1 MTRMVDYA
9 SKIKKQLIEFDIDGI
24 KVTVKKALD
33 AKTPPLKL
41 VDALGDAMKVVG
53 DKYESGEFFFS
64 ELIMAGETMKE
75 AMSVLQ
81 PALKSGDVK
90 SKGKVVIG
98 TVKGDLHDI
107 GKDLVVSLLVAAGI
121 DVVDLGVD
129 VPKEKFVEAVKKEG
143 AKVVGLSALLSTT
156 IVYTKEI
163 VDAFKAAGLRDKV
176 KIIVGGA
183 AATDEL
189 VKEMGADAC
198 APDAVLGVRM
208 IENWLTGKAA

>member
-1 MTRMVDYA
+1 VVMDYP
-9 SKIKKQLIEFDIDGI
+9 SEIKRQLIEFDIDGI
-24 KVTVKKALD
+24 KVNVQNALD
-33 AKTPPLKL
+33 DGVAPLEL
-41 VDALGDAMKVVG
+41 VDALGDAMKDVG

-75 AMSVLQ
+75 AMEVLK
-81 PALKSGDVK
+81 PAMTADDVK

-107 GKDLVVSLLVAAGI
+107 GKDLVVSLLVAAGVEVI
-121 DVVDLGVD
+121 DVGVD
-129 VPKEKFVEAVKKEG
+129 VPAEKFVEAVKNEG

-156 IVYTKEI
+156 ITYTKE
-163 VDAFKAAGLRDKV
+163 VVEALKEAGVRDQV

-189 VKEMGADAC
+189 AKEMGADAC
-198 APDAVLGVRM
+198 AADAVLGVRM
-208 IENWLTGKAA
+208 VENWLTG

>member
-1 MTRMVDYA
+1 MVDYA

-41 VDALGDAMKVVG
+41 VNALGDAMRAVG

-81 PALKSGDVK
+81 PAIKSGDVK

-163 VDAFKAAGLRDKV
+163 AEAFKAAGIRNKV

-189 VKEMGADAC
+189 AKEMGADAC
-198 APDAVLGVRM
+198 AGDGVLGVRM
-208 IENWLTGKAA
+208 IEKWLTGKAAA

>member
-1 MTRMVDYA
+1 MDY
-9 SKIKKQLIEFDIDGI
+9 SGEIKRQLIEFDIDGI
-24 KVTVKKALD
+24 KVTVQKGLD
-33 AKTPPLKL
+33 EGVAAIEM
-41 VDALGDAMKVVG
+41 VNALGDGMKEVG

-75 AMSVLQ
+75 AMEVLK
-81 PALKSGDVK
+81 PAMTSEDVQ
-90 SKGKVVIG
+90 SKGKVVVG

-129 VPKEKFVEAVKKEG
+129 VPADKFVEAVKTQG
-143 AKVVGLSALLSTT
+143 ATVVGLSALLSTT
-156 IVYTKEI
+156 ITYTKEI
-163 VDAFKAAGLRDKV
+163 VDAMVAAGVRDDV

-189 VKEMGADAC
+189 AKEMGADAC
-198 APDAVLGVRM
+198 AADAVLGVRM
-208 IENWLTGKAA
+208 VESWLTG

>member
-1 MTRMVDYA
+1 MDI
-9 SKIKKQLIEFDIDGI
+9 SGEIKRQLIEFDIDGI
-24 KVTVKKALD
+24 KVTVQKGLEDGVAALD
-33 AKTPPLKL
+33 M
-41 VDALGDAMKVVG
+41 VNALGDGMKEVG

-75 AMSVLQ
+75 AMEVLK
-81 PALKSGDVK
+81 PAMTSEDVQ
-90 SKGKVVIG
+90 SKGKVVVG

-129 VPKEKFVEAVKKEG
+129 VPADKFVEAVKTQG
-143 AKVVGLSALLSTT
+143 ATVVGLSALLSTT
-156 IVYTKEI
+156 ITYTKEI
-163 VDAFKAAGLRDKV
+163 VDAMVAAGVRDDV

-189 VKEMGADAC
+189 AKEMGADAC
-198 APDAVLGVRM
+198 AADAVLGVRM
-208 IENWLTGKAA
+208 VESWLTG

>member
-1 MTRMVDYA
+1 MVDY
-9 SKIKKQLIEFDIDGI
+9 SGKIKKQLIEFDIDGI
-24 KVTVKKALD
+24 KVTVQKALS
-33 AKTPPLKL
+33 AKVPAAKL

-75 AMSVLQ
+75 AMSVLK
-81 PALKSGDVK
+81 PALASGDVK
-90 SKGKVVIG
+90 SKGKVVVG

-121 DVVDLGVD
+121 DVIDLGVD
-129 VPKEKFVEAVKKEG
+129 VPKEQFVDAVKKEG

-163 VDAFKAAGLRDKV
+163 VGAFKEAGLRKKV
-176 KIIVGGA
+176 RIIVGGA

-189 VKEMGADAC
+189 AKEMGADAC

-208 IENWLTGKAA
+208 IEGWLAA

>member
-1 MTRMVDYA
+1 MDY
-9 SKIKKQLIEFDIDGI
+9 SGEIKRQLIEFDIDGI
-24 KVTVKKALD
+24 KVTVQKALD
-33 AKTPPLKL
+33 DGFPALKV
-41 VDALGDAMKVVG
+41 VDTLGDAMKDVG

-75 AMSVLQ
+75 AMEVLR
-81 PALKSGDVK
+81 PALKSEDIK

-129 VPKEKFVEAVKKEG
+129 IPAEKFVEAVKSEG
-143 AKVVGLSALLSTT
+143 ATVVGLSALLSTT
-156 IVYTKEI
+156 ITYTKEI
-163 VDAFKAAGLRDKV
+163 VDAMVKAGQREKV

-189 VKEMGADAC
+189 AKEMGADAC

-208 IENWLTGKAA
+208 IEGWLST

>member
-1 MTRMVDYA
+1 MVDYA